1 MVSGC
6 TNYVDLHQHPNHP
19 VYGVQRKNTIGDG
32 GSTARLTAYAVDSV
46 DTVDTAYTVYTIE
59 TALHCLDSS
68 TYAYINC

>member
-19 VYGVQRKNTIGDG
+19 VYGVQRKNTISDG
-32 GSTARLTAYAVDSV
+32 GSIALLTAYAV